1 MTTEEYIITINDAIH
16 SNNRII
22 RENQTIQTRLLT
34 MLDNAYYAINNQQP
48 IMANPTANPTV
59 NPTVNPTANTI
70 NNRSIRPSQNNTN
83 RFIQDYVLSYIFE
96 PYTNVNTTTTRTEAP
111 TAAQIT
117 NSTDTLV
124 YDSSNTLFTTHVC
137 PITLTDF
144 VNGENLL
151 CIRQCQHIYKE
162 TSLMNWF
169 SRNSRCPLCR
179 YDIRNYSDDE
189 ETDEEPP
196 PLEPA
201 DNNPFGASRTRNLTP
216 LIRNITSNIPDT
228 ITNEISDI
236 FTSYINNPN
245 FINNFR

>member
-1 MTTEEYIITINDAIH
+1 
-16 SNNRII
+16 
-22 RENQTIQTRLLT
+22 
-34 MLDNAYYAINNQQP
+34 
-48 IMANPTANPTV
+48 
-59 NPTVNPTANTI
+59 
-70 NNRSIRPSQNNTN
+70 
-83 RFIQDYVLSYIFE
+83 
-96 PYTNVNTTTTRTEAP
+96 
-111 TAAQIT
+111 
-117 NSTDTLV
+117 
-124 YDSSNTLFTTHVC
+124 
-137 PITLTDF
+137 
-144 VNGENLL
+144 
-151 CIRQCQHIYKE
+151 
-162 TSLMNWF
+162 MNWF